1 MPPPSDEGSEPSA
14 KTYHRGREG
23 FRAVLATVGIGAAI
37 AVTFL
42 RWKPFRV
49 EIEGMSMS
57 PTLDPG
63 DWALAV
69 AVGRRLRRGDVVV
82 IEHPSRPRFEM
93 VKRIIAVPGQ
103 LTADGHLLRS
113 DEFWVEGDNHGA
125 STDSRHF
132 GPVTRDRMRAEVRL
146 VYWPPGRRR
155 IL

>member
-1 MPPPSDEGSEPSA
+1 MPPPSDEGSERSA

-23 FRAVLATVGIGAAI
+23 FRAVLAAVGLGTAI
-37 AVTFL
+37 AVTLL
-42 RWKPFRV
+42 RWRPFRV
-49 EIEGMSMS
+49 EIEGLSMS
-57 PTLDPG
+57 PALDPG

-82 IEHPSRPRFEM
+82 IEHPGRPGFEV
-93 VKRIIAVPGQ
+93 VKRIVAVPGQ
-103 LTADGHLLRS
+103 LTADGRLLRS
-113 DEFWVEGDNHGA
+113 DEFWVEGDNRAA

-132 GPVTRDRMRAEVRL
+132 GPVTRDRVRAVVRL